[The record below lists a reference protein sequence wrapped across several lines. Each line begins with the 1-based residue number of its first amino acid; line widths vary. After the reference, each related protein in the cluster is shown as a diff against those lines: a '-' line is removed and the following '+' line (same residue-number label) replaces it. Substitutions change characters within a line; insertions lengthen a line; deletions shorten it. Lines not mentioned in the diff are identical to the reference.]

1 MAHCVSIAWSLRSTP
16 HLNLR
21 GSSFNPGSSFA
32 GVARKNTLVLKARKP
47 LSQKA
52 VNLRDLRDLDP
63 QVLSEVHEQY
73 FSQLYRYVRYRVP
86 DHALAEDLTSETF
99 VQLLDA
105 IHSGKGPNSSI
116 RGWLFG
122 TAANLINSH
131 FRRTYREGELIEERK
146 IKLAPATQPNPIKRV
161 EQQDLLSAAIS
172 KLTGDQQHVIAL
184 RFGTGMSIQE
194 TARVMDKN
202 ENAVK
207 ALQFRA
213 IRSLRRELEET
224 S

>member
-1 MAHCVSIAWSLRSTP
+1 M
-16 HLNLR
+16 
-21 GSSFNPGSSFA
+21 
-32 GVARKNTLVLKARKP
+32 
-47 LSQKA
+47 
-52 VNLRDLRDLDP
+52 DP

-86 DHALAEDLTSETF
+86 DHNVAEDLTSETF

-105 IHSGKGPNSSI
+105 VHSGKGPNSSV

-122 TAANLINSH
+122 TAANLINSY
-131 FRRTYREGELIEERK
+131 FRRTYREGKLLEEG
-146 IKLAPATQPNPIKRV
+146 KLKLGQASQPNHIKRV
-161 EQQDLLSAAIS
+161 EQQDLLSSAVE

-194 TARVMDKN
+194 TARVMDKK

-213 IRSLRRELEET
+213 IRSLRRELEED
-224 S
+224 